1 MVQAIERVST
11 EAFLTDAVV
20 ERHNLSQLN
29 KTRIRFRIQLK
40 KSTKSAAPKWADV
53 LKVEVSEIE
62 SSEIESDLV
71 KVTNSEVGLRGIKVF
86 KKLDEAAAQLRQEI
100 ASVQEWM
107 SADTGTGDWV
117 CPIDL
122 APLVWNQLIN
132 IRDNIAPGL
141 RNQLK
146 VDYEGGLVD
155 YQERIDKF
163 LSLNAWELSPGKQE
177 SVKANLLKSFPLLS
191 ELEDYLQV
199 VIGRPVIIPALSE
212 QLNQQQAEC
221 LDQITRFIQQY
232 DQNLEQR
239 LRESALAGGEQ
250 LAAQLLEELSDWEPG
265 RKPIQFKKKMEK
277 HLMKVRVLLANASPE
292 AGSSLQQ
299 MMEHLDSIVN
309 DPSIES
315 KNLASDGRSQL
326 QQKMEQ
332 IRVKLLDEQRNF
344 QQLATGDVGLSK
356 AIVSAFKFR

>member
-1 MVQAIERVST
+1 MVQAIDNPIAT
-11 EAFLTDAVV
+11 NFLTDAVV
-20 ERHNLSQLN
+20 ERHNFSQLN

-53 LKVEVSEIE
+53 LKAEV
-62 SSEIESDLV
+62 SEIESDLV

-86 KKLDEAAAQLRQEI
+86 KKLDEAATQLRQEI

-107 SADTGTGDWV
+107 SSDTGDWV

-122 APLVWNQLIN
+122 APLVWNHLIN

-146 VDYEGGLVD
+146 VDYESGLVD

-163 LSLNAWELSPGKQE
+163 LSLNAWELPEEKQQE
-177 SVKANLLKSFPLLS
+177 VKANLLTVFPSLAD
-191 ELEDYLQV
+191 LEDYLQV
-199 VIGRPVIIPALSE
+199 IIGRPVIIPAFSE
-212 QLNQQQAEC
+212 QLDSQQAEC
-221 LDQITRFIQQY
+221 LDQITQFIQQY
-232 DQNLEQR
+232 DSNLEQR
-239 LRESALAGGEQ
+239 LRESAIAGGEQ

-265 RKPIQFKKKMEK
+265 RKPVQFKKKMEK

-299 MMEHLDSIVN
+299 MMEHLDSIVT
-309 DPSIES
+309 DPAIES

-326 QQKMEQ
+326 QQKMEE
-332 IRVKLLDEQRNF
+332 IRVKLLDEQRNL
-344 QQLATGDVGLSK
+344 QQLATGEVGLSK
-356 AIVSAFKFR
+356 ATVSAFKFR

>member
-1 MVQAIERVST
+1 MVQAIDNPI
-11 EAFLTDAVV
+11 AANFLTDAVV
-20 ERHNLSQLN
+20 ERHNFSQLN

-62 SSEIESDLV
+62 SDLV
-71 KVTNSEVGLRGIKVF
+71 KVTSSEVGLRGIKVF

-107 SADTGTGDWV
+107 SADTGDWV

-122 APLVWNQLIN
+122 APLVWSQLIN
-132 IRDNIAPGL
+132 IRDNVAPGL
-141 RNQLK
+141 RNELK
-146 VDYEGGLVD
+146 VDYEAGLVD
-155 YQERIDKF
+155 YRERIDKF
-163 LSLNAWELSPGKQE
+163 LSLNAWELSLDKQE
-177 SVKANLLKSFPLLS
+177 SVKTNLLKSFPLLS

-199 VIGRPVIIPALSE
+199 IIGRPVIIPSLSE

-250 LAAQLLEELSDWEPG
+250 LAAQLLSELADGS
-265 RKPIQFKKKMEK
+265 
-277 HLMKVRVLLANASPE
+277 NA
-292 AGSSLQQ
+292 
-299 MMEHLDSIVN
+299 IW
-309 DPSIES
+309 
-315 KNLASDGRSQL
+315 
-326 QQKMEQ
+326 
-332 IRVKLLDEQRNF
+332 
-344 QQLATGDVGLSK
+344 
-356 AIVSAFKFR
+356 

>member
-1 MVQAIERVST
+1 MVQVIDNPITAN
-11 EAFLTDAVV
+11 FLTDAVV
-20 ERHNLSQLN
+20 ERHNFSQLN

-53 LKVEVSEIE
+53 LKAEV
-62 SSEIESDLV
+62 SEIESDLV

-107 SADTGTGDWV
+107 SADTGDWV

-122 APLVWNQLIN
+122 APLVWSQLIN
-132 IRDNIAPGL
+132 IRDNAAPGL

-146 VDYEGGLVD
+146 VDYEAGLVD

-163 LSLNAWELSPGKQE
+163 LSLNAWELSLDKQE
-177 SVKANLLKSFPLLS
+177 SVKTNLLKSFPLLS

-199 VIGRPVIIPALSE
+199 IIGRPVIIPALSE

-250 LAAQLLEELSDWEPG
+250 LAAQLLEELADWEPG
-265 RKPIQFKKKMEK
+265 RKPVQFKKKMER
-277 HLMKVRVLLANASPE
+277 HLMKVQVLLANADSE
-292 AGSSLQQ
+292 AGSSLEQ
-299 MMEHLDSIVN
+299 MMAHIDSIVN
-309 DPSIES
+309 DPAIES
-315 KNLASDGRSQL
+315 KNLGSEGRSQL
-326 QQKMEQ
+326 QQKMQE
-332 IRVKLLDEQRNF
+332 IRTKLLDEQRNL
-344 QQLATGDVGLSK
+344 QQLATGDMGLSK
-356 AIVSAFKFR
+356 ATVMSFKFR

>member
-1 MVQAIERVST
+1 MVQAIAHTERET
-11 EAFLTDAVV
+11 FLQNATV
-20 ERHNLSQLN
+20 EHLNLSKLN

-53 LKVEVSEIE
+53 LKAEVSEV
-62 SSEIESDLV
+62 ESDLV

-86 KKLDEAAAQLRQEI
+86 KKLDEASAQLRQEI

-107 SADTGTGDWV
+107 SADTGDWV

-122 APLVWNQLIN
+122 APIVWNQLIN
-132 IRDNIAPGL
+132 IRDNLAPSL

-146 VDYEGGLVD
+146 VDYESGLVD

-163 LSLNAWELSPGKQE
+163 LSLNAWELPDDKQQE
-177 SVKANLLKSFPLLS
+177 VKANLLTAFPTLTD
-191 ELEDYLQV
+191 LEDYLQV

-212 QLNQQQAEC
+212 QLDQQQAEC

-239 LRESALAGGEQ
+239 LRESAIAGGEQ

-265 RKPIQFKKKMEK
+265 RKPVQFKKKMEK

-299 MMEHLDSIVN
+299 MMDHLDSIVT
-309 DPSIES
+309 DPAIES
-315 KNLASDGRSQL
+315 RNLGSDGRSQL
-326 QQKMEQ
+326 QQKMEE
-332 IRVKLLDEQRNF
+332 IRVKLLDEQRNL
-344 QQLATGDVGLSK
+344 QQLASDDVGLSK
-356 AIVSAFKFR
+356 ATVSAFKFR